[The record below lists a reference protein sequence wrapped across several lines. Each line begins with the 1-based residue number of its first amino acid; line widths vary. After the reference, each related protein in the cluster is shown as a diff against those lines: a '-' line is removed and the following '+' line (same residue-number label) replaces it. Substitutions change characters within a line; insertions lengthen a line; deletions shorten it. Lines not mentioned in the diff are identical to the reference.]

1 MYSAPYPLATEEYGA
16 GMIRLQMEDISLRG
30 NVFMSTTQYITVCAI
45 NAHNTPQ
52 SFENDI
58 PLKVKLLYAENL
70 QPVDDRVL
78 VFAEDSELAI
88 KKETSRCMLNFTSV
102 FTCFI
107 PPLDCYDIL
116 LKSCLPVRFSESCVS
131 HENKHFVLSASA
143 LDSRSVRIYTRG
155 IN

>member
-1 MYSAPYPLATEEYGA
+1 
-16 GMIRLQMEDISLRG
+16 MEDISLRG

-45 NAHNTPQ
+45 NGHNTPQ

-88 KKETSRCMLNFTSV
+88 KKETSRCMLNFTSG
-102 FTCFI
+102 FTCFMS
-107 PPLDCYDIL
+107 PLDYYM
-116 LKSCLPVRFSESCVS
+116 
-131 HENKHFVLSASA
+131 
-143 LDSRSVRIYTRG
+143 IYC
-155 IN
+155 